1 MALQG
6 KFPHDVELVTLIQSF
21 YLDKKTGVLYL
32 TKEKDEAAIGFEEGY
47 VVASYIIRKGEFETL
62 ARYLVLSGRV
72 QEDIIKEAER
82 ESQKRN
88 LGIEEVLLEDGIIT
102 REELEKI
109 IIFKIEEVID
119 EILTWKEG
127 SFYFVPEDRIY
138 KFSKIKVKVDPQ
150 YLLMEAMR
158 RQGELLKMRK
168 KIRSEDLIPFPKD
181 IPEIDIELSKEE
193 IKVLELVDGEKNIR
207 EIAERSGIG
216 RFKTFEAIYHL
227 LEMGWIDLKEK
238 EKFITVKKEEIYFPE
253 LKFYEKKRF
262 LYMVSGVILAFFLFF
277 SFYFG
282 LFFKNIKTLTFI
294 PNIFDEEKKV
304 AEFLWKK

>member
-6 KFPHDVELVTLIQSF
+6 KFPHDVELVTLIQSIYF
-21 YLDKKTGVLYL
+21 DKKTGVLYL

-62 ARYLVLSGRV
+62 PRYLVLSGRV
-72 QEDIIKEAER
+72 REDIIKEAEK

-88 LGIEEVLLEDGIIT
+88 LGVDEILLGDGIIT

-127 SFYFVPEDRIY
+127 NFYFVPEDRIY
-138 KFSKIKVKVDPQ
+138 KFSKIKVKIDPQ

-168 KIRSEDLIPFPKD
+168 RIPSENLIPFPKD

-193 IKVLELVDGEKNIR
+193 IKVLELVDGEKNIN

-216 RFKTFEAIYHL
+216 RFKTFEALYHL
-227 LEMGWIDLKEK
+227 LEMGWIDLREK
-238 EKFITVKKEEIYFPE
+238 EKLIPLKKEEIHFPE

-262 LYMVSGVILAFFLFF
+262 LYIVGGIILAFFLFF

-282 LFFKNIKTLTFI
+282 LFFKNIKTLKFI
-294 PNIFDEEKKV
+294 PDIFDEEKKV
-304 AEFLWKK
+304 AEFLWKR

>member
-6 KFPHDVELVTLIQSF
+6 KFPYDVELVTLIQSISF
-21 YLDKKTGVLYL
+21 DKKTGVLYL

-62 ARYLVLSGRV
+62 PRYLVLSGRV
-72 QEDIIKEAER
+72 GEDIIKEAEK

-88 LGIEEVLLEDGIIT
+88 LGIEEILLEEGVIT
-102 REELEKI
+102 RDELEKI

-127 SFYFVPEDRIY
+127 NFYFVPEDRIY

-150 YLLMEAMR
+150 YLIMEGIR
-158 RQGELLKMRK
+158 RQGELLKMKK
-168 KIRSEDLIPFPKD
+168 KIPSENLIPFPKD
-181 IPEIDIELSKEE
+181 VPEIDIELSKEE
-193 IKVLELVDGEKNIR
+193 IKVLELVDGEKTIN

-216 RFKTFEAIYHL
+216 RFKTFEALYHL
-227 LEMGWIDLKEK
+227 LEIGWIDLREK
-238 EKFITVKKEEIYFPE
+238 EKFVPVKEEEIFIPE

-262 LYMVSGVILAFFLFF
+262 LYTISGIILAFFLFF

-282 LFFKNIKTLTFI
+282 LFYKNFKIPSFI

>member
-6 KFPHDVELVTLIQSF
+6 KFPYDVELVTLIQSICF
-21 YLDKKTGVLYL
+21 DKKTGVLYL

-62 ARYLVLSGRV
+62 PRYLVLSGRIP
-72 QEDIIKEAER
+72 ENLIKELEK

-88 LGIEEVLLEDGIIT
+88 LGIEEILLEEGIINK
-102 REELEKI
+102 EELESI

-119 EILTWKEG
+119 EILTWKDG
-127 SFYFVPEDRIY
+127 WFNFVPGDRIY
-138 KFSKIKVKVDPQ
+138 KFSKIKVKIDPQ
-150 YLLMEAMR
+150 YLLMEGIR
-158 RQGELLKMRK
+158 RQEEILKMRK
-168 KIRSEDLIPFPKD
+168 KIPSDDLIPFPKD
-181 IPEIDIELSKEE
+181 VPEIDIELSKEE
-193 IKVLELVDGEKNIR
+193 IKVFELVDGEKTIY

-227 LEMGWIDLKEK
+227 LETGWISLKEK
-238 EKFITVKKEEIYFPE
+238 EKPAPVKEEEIFISE

-262 LYMVSGVILAFFLFF
+262 LYTVSGIILAFFIFF

-282 LFFKNIKTLTFI
+282 LFFKNIKVPVFI

-304 AEFLWKK
+304 SEFLWKK